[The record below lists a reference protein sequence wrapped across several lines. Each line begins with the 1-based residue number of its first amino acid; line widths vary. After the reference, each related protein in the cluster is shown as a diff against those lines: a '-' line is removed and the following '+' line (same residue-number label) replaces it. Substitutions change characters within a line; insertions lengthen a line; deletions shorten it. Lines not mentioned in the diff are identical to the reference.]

1 MSNYSKP
8 RSIKKEA
15 EDLQKY
21 VGIYLDNCHKH
32 GVKPTWDRL
41 IAQASIAVSIPESRI
56 RTDRHLQAALIQ
68 GRDNYYRMN
77 KVYNRLN
84 PPPKPKK
91 KPAPKPTTQE
101 KLVPPK
107 EQKPETQ
114 KQQLPKPETK
124 KEEGKQMAQPEKNNP
139 KTLEKAQQSIQAF
152 VDSKPNGFTRAA
164 YRKFSK
170 NRPADA
176 EQILSESQLRDFFST
191 WGEAAVYANAYA
203 KKCEGQGA
211 TKQVKKAAPEKAR
224 PAAKKPVNKPEV
236 KKLAPKKPSKKQDKP
251 APKATK
257 PAQPK
262 DATTEPLSEI
272 VAEAFK
278 NMRTEGSLLHQF
290 AQFVA
295 NLFEGGYLLREL
307 LLVFE
312 QNEITEDKGSWKQ
325 YDAIIKHLDEN
336 PQDERQLKLLLAE
349 VLHDVSLQGSLN
361 ASK

>member
-8 RSIKKEA
+8 RTIKKEA

-21 VGIYLDNCHKH
+21 VGIYLDNCYKH
-32 GVKPTWDRL
+32 GVEPTWDRL
-41 IAQASIAVSIPESRI
+41 IMQASIAVSIPESRI

-124 KEEGKQMAQPEKNNP
+124 KEEGKPMAQPEKNNP

-152 VDSKPNGFTRAA
+152 VDSKPSGFTRAA
-164 YRKFSK
+164 YREFFKK
-170 NRPADA
+170 RPADA

-236 KKLAPKKPSKKQDKP
+236 KKPAPKKPSKKQDKP

-349 VLHDVSLQGSLN
+349 VLHDVSLQGSLK
-361 ASK
+361 ASN

>member
-101 KLVPPK
+101 ELVPTK

-124 KEEGKQMAQPEKNNP
+124 KEEGKQMAQPEKTNTQ
-139 KTLEKAQQSIQAF
+139 TLENAQDSIQAF

-164 YRKFSK
+164 YREFSK
-170 NRPADA
+170 NRANV
-176 EQILSESQLRDFFST
+176 LSESKLRKFFPT
-191 WGEAAVYANAYA
+191 WGEAATYA
-203 KKCEGQGA
+203 KKYEEQGA
-211 TKQVKKAAPEKAR
+211 AKQVKKAAPEKAR
-224 PAAKKPVNKPEV
+224 PAANKPANKPAAE
-236 KKLAPKKPSKKQDKP
+236 KPAPKKPTKKQDKP

-257 PAQPK
+257 PTQTK
-262 DATTEPLSEI
+262 GTTTEPLSES

-295 NLFEGGYLLREL
+295 NLLEGDYLLRDL

-312 QNEITEDKGSWKQ
+312 QNEIGENKGSWGRH
-325 YDAIIKHLDEN
+325 DAIIKHLDEN
-336 PQDERQLKLLLAE
+336 PQDARQLKLMLAE
-349 VLHDVSLQGSLN
+349 ALHDVSLQGSLN

>member
-8 RSIKKEA
+8 RTIKKEA

-32 GVKPTWDRL
+32 GVKPEWERL
-41 IAQASIAVSIPESRI
+41 IMQASIAVGIPESRI

-68 GRDNYYRMN
+68 GRDNYYRM
-77 KVYNRLN
+77 KTVHNRLN

-101 KLVPPK
+101 ELVPPK

-124 KEEGKQMAQPEKNNP
+124 KEEGKPMAQPEKNNP

-152 VDSKPNGFTRAA
+152 VDSKPSGFTRAA
-164 YRKFSK
+164 YREFFKK
-170 NRPADA
+170 RPADA

-236 KKLAPKKPSKKQDKP
+236 KKPAPKKPSKKQDKP

>member
-21 VGIYLDNCHKH
+21 VSIYLDNCHEH

-91 KPAPKPTTQE
+91 KPAPKPATQE
-101 KLVPPK
+101 ELVPTK

-124 KEEGKQMAQPEKNNP
+124 KEEGKQMAQTEQQDIR
-139 KTLEKAQQSIQAF
+139 TLAGAQQSIRVF
-152 VDSKPNGFTRAA
+152 VDSKPSGFTRAA
-164 YRKFSK
+164 YRKFYK
-170 NRPADA
+170 DRAADA
-176 EQILSESQLRDFFST
+176 KPLVLSESQLRDFFDT
-191 WGEAAVYANAYA
+191 WGEAAAYA
-203 KKCEGQGA
+203 KKYAEQGA
-211 TKQVKKAAPEKAR
+211 AKQVKKAAPEKAR
-224 PAAKKPVNKPEV
+224 PATKKP
-236 KKLAPKKPSKKQDKP
+236 AKKQDKP

-257 PAQPK
+257 PTQTK
-262 DATTEPLSEI
+262 GTTTAPLSES

-336 PQDERQLKLLLAE
+336 PQDERQIKLLLAE
-349 VLHDVSLQGSLN
+349 ALHDVSLQGSLN

>member
-1 MSNYSKP
+1 MSNYNKP
-8 RSIKKEA
+8 RTTRKEV

-32 GVKPTWDRL
+32 GADPTWDGMIR
-41 IAQASIAVSIPESRI
+41 QASIVLKIPESRI
-56 RTDRHLQAALIQ
+56 RNDKLLQEALIR
-68 GRDNYYRMN
+68 GVEIYYRMN
-77 KVYNRLN
+77 KVHNRLN

-91 KPAPKPTTQE
+91 KPAPKPATQE
-101 KLVPPK
+101 ELVPAK

-124 KEEGKQMAQPEKNNP
+124 KEEGKQMAQPEKNITQ
-139 KTLEKAQQSIQAF
+139 TLKNAQDSIQAF

-164 YRKFSK
+164 YREFSK
-170 NRPADA
+170 NRANV
-176 EQILSESQLRDFFST
+176 LSESKLRNFFST
-191 WGEAAVYANAYA
+191 WGEAAAYA
-203 KKCEGQGA
+203 KKYEEQGA
-211 TKQVKKAAPEKAR
+211 ANQVKKAAPEKAR
-224 PAAKKPVNKPEV
+224 PAANKPANKPAE
-236 KKLAPKKPSKKQDKP
+236 KPAPKKPTKKQDKP

-257 PAQPK
+257 PTQTK
-262 DATTEPLSEI
+262 GTTTEPLSES

-295 NLFEGGYLLREL
+295 NLLEGDYLLRDL

-312 QNEITEDKGSWKQ
+312 QNEIGENKGSWGRH
-325 YDAIIKHLDEN
+325 DAIIKHLDEN
-336 PQDERQLKLLLAE
+336 PQDARQLKLMLAE
-349 VLHDVSLQGSLN
+349 ALHDVSLQGSLN

>member
-41 IAQASIAVSIPESRI
+41 IAQASIAVSIPESKI

-68 GRDNYYRMN
+68 GRDNYYRM
-77 KVYNRLN
+77 KTVHNRLN

-124 KEEGKQMAQPEKNNP
+124 KDEGQQMAQTEQQDIR
-139 KTLEKAQQSIQAF
+139 TLAGAQQSIRVF
-152 VDSKPNGFTRAA
+152 VDSKPSGFTRAA
-164 YRKFSK
+164 YRKFYK
-170 NRPADA
+170 DRAADA
-176 EQILSESQLRDFFST
+176 KPLVLSESQLRDFFDT
-191 WGEAAVYANAYA
+191 WGEAAAYA
-203 KKCEGQGA
+203 KKYAEQGA

-224 PAAKKPVNKPEV
+224 PATKKPT
-236 KKLAPKKPSKKQDKP
+236 KKQDKP
-251 APKATK
+251 ASQATK
-257 PAQPK
+257 PTQPK
-262 DATTEPLSEI
+262 GTTTEPLSES
-272 VAEAFK
+272 VTEAFK
-278 NMRTEGSLLHQF
+278 NMRTEGSPLHKF
-290 AQFVA
+290 AQFTA

-349 VLHDVSLQGSLN
+349 ALHDVSLQGSLN

>member
-1 MSNYSKP
+1 MSYSN
-8 RSIKKEA
+8 RLHATKKEI

-21 VGIYLDNCHKH
+21 VGIYLDNRHKH
-32 GVKPTWDRL
+32 GLEPTWDGL
-41 IAQASIAVSIPESRI
+41 IMQASIIVGIPESRI
-56 RTDRHLQAALIQ
+56 RTDPSLQAALIQ

-77 KVYNRLN
+77 KVHNRLN
-84 PPPKPKK
+84 PPPKK
-91 KPAPKPTTQE
+91 KPAPKPATQE
-101 KLVPPK
+101 KLVPTE

-124 KEEGKQMAQPEKNNP
+124 KEEGKQMAQPEQTETQ
-139 KTLEKAQQSIQAF
+139 TLENAQRSIRVF
-152 VDSKPNGFTRAA
+152 VDSNPDGFTRAA
-164 YRKFSK
+164 YREFFK

-176 EQILSESQLRDFFST
+176 EQVLSESQLRKFFPT
-191 WGEAAVYANAYA
+191 WGEAAAYA
-203 KKCEGQGA
+203 KKYEEQKA
-211 TKQVKKAAPEKAR
+211 TKQVKKAAPKKAR
-224 PAAKKPVNKPEV
+224 PTAKKPVNKPAAE
-236 KKLAPKKPSKKQDKP
+236 KPAPKKPTKKQDKP

-257 PAQPK
+257 PTQPK
-262 DATTEPLSEI
+262 STTTEPLSES

-349 VLHDVSLQGSLN
+349 ALHDVSLQGSLK
-361 ASK
+361 ASN

>member
-21 VGIYLDNCHKH
+21 VSIYLDNCHKH

-68 GRDNYYRMN
+68 GRDNYYRM
-77 KVYNRLN
+77 KTVHNRLN

-101 KLVPPK
+101 ELVPPK

-124 KEEGKQMAQPEKNNP
+124 KEEGKQMAQTEQQDIR
-139 KTLEKAQQSIQAF
+139 TLAGAQQSIRVF
-152 VDSKPNGFTRAA
+152 VDSKPSGFTRAA
-164 YRKFSK
+164 YRKFYK
-170 NRPADA
+170 DRAADA
-176 EQILSESQLRDFFST
+176 KPLVLSESQLRDFFDT
-191 WGEAAVYANAYA
+191 WGEAAAYA
-203 KKCEGQGA
+203 KKYAEQGA
-211 TKQVKKAAPEKAR
+211 AKQVKKAAPEKAR
-224 PAAKKPVNKPEV
+224 PAANKPANKPAE
-236 KKLAPKKPSKKQDKP
+236 KPAPKKPAKKQDKP

-257 PAQPK
+257 PTQTK
-262 DATTEPLSEI
+262 GTTTAPLSES

-278 NMRTEGSLLHQF
+278 NMRTEGSPLHKF

-312 QNEITEDKGSWKQ
+312 QNEISENKGSWKQ

-336 PQDERQLKLLLAE
+336 PQDERQFKLLLAE

>member
-1 MSNYSKP
+1 MSNYNKP
-8 RSIKKEA
+8 RTTRKEV

-32 GVKPTWDRL
+32 GADPTWDGMIR
-41 IAQASIAVSIPESRI
+41 QASIVLKIPESRI
-56 RTDRHLQAALIQ
+56 RNDKLLQEALIR
-68 GRDNYYRMN
+68 GVEIYYRMN
-77 KVYNRLN
+77 KVHNRLN

-91 KPAPKPTTQE
+91 KPAPKPATQE
-101 KLVPPK
+101 ELVPAK

-124 KEEGKQMAQPEKNNP
+124 KEEGKQMAQPEKNITQ
-139 KTLEKAQQSIQAF
+139 TLKNAQDSIQAF

-164 YRKFSK
+164 YREFSK
-170 NRPADA
+170 NRTNV
-176 EQILSESQLRDFFST
+176 LSESKLRNFFST
-191 WGEAAVYANAYA
+191 WGEAAAYA
-203 KKCEGQGA
+203 KKYEEQGA
-211 TKQVKKAAPEKAR
+211 AKQVKKAAPEKAR
-224 PAAKKPVNKPEV
+224 PAANKPANKPAE
-236 KKLAPKKPSKKQDKP
+236 KPAPKKPTKKQDKP

-257 PAQPK
+257 PTQTK
-262 DATTEPLSEI
+262 GTTTEPLSES

-295 NLFEGGYLLREL
+295 NLLEGDYLLRDL

-312 QNEITEDKGSWKQ
+312 QNEIGENKGSWGRH
-325 YDAIIKHLDEN
+325 DAIIKHLDEN
-336 PQDERQLKLLLAE
+336 PQDARQLKLMLAE
-349 VLHDVSLQGSLN
+349 ALHDVSLQGSLN

>member
-8 RSIKKEA
+8 RTIKKEA

-32 GVKPTWDRL
+32 GVKPEWERL
-41 IAQASIAVSIPESRI
+41 IMQASIAVGIPESRI

-68 GRDNYYRMN
+68 GRDNYYRM
-77 KVYNRLN
+77 KTVHNRLN

-91 KPAPKPTTQE
+91 KPVPKPTTQE
-101 KLVPPK
+101 ELVPTK

-124 KEEGKQMAQPEKNNP
+124 KEEGKQMAQPEQNDTQ
-139 KTLEKAQQSIQAF
+139 TLENAQRSIRVF

-164 YRKFSK
+164 YREFVK
-170 NRPADA
+170 NRATGA
-176 EQILSESQLRDFFST
+176 EQVLSESQLRKFFPT
-191 WGEAAVYANAYA
+191 WGEAAAYA
-203 KKCEGQGA
+203 KKYAEQGA
-211 TKQVKKAAPEKAR
+211 TKQVKKAAAEKAR
-224 PAAKKPVNKPEV
+224 PAAKKPVNKPAAE
-236 KKLAPKKPSKKQDKP
+236 KPAPKKPAKKQDKP
-251 APKATK
+251 A
-257 PAQPK
+257 QPK
-262 DATTEPLSEI
+262 GTTTEPLSES

-278 NMRTEGSLLHQF
+278 NMRTEGSPLHKF
-290 AQFVA
+290 AQFTA

-349 VLHDVSLQGSLN
+349 ALHDVSLQGSLK
-361 ASK
+361 ASN

>member
-1 MSNYSKP
+1 MSNYNKP
-8 RSIKKEA
+8 RTTRKEV

-32 GVKPTWDRL
+32 GADPTWDGMIR
-41 IAQASIAVSIPESRI
+41 QASIMLKIPESRI
-56 RTDRHLQAALIQ
+56 RNDKLLQEALIR
-68 GRDNYYRMN
+68 GVEIYYRMN
-77 KVYNRLN
+77 KVHNRLN

-91 KPAPKPTTQE
+91 KPAPKPATQE
-101 KLVPPK
+101 ELVPAK

-124 KEEGKQMAQPEKNNP
+124 KEEGKPMAQPEKNNP
-139 KTLEKAQQSIQAF
+139 KTLEKAQSSIQAF

-164 YRKFSK
+164 YREFVK
-170 NRPADA
+170 NRAAGA
-176 EQILSESQLRDFFST
+176 EQILSEGKLRNFFST
-191 WGEAAVYANAYA
+191 WGEAAAYA
-203 KKCEGQGA
+203 KKYEEQEA
-211 TKQVKKAAPEKAR
+211 FKQAKKAAPEKAR
-224 PAAKKPVNKPEV
+224 PATKKPVNKPVAE
-236 KKLAPKKPSKKQDKP
+236 KPAPKKPAKKQDKP

-257 PAQPK
+257 PTQTK
-262 DATTEPLSEI
+262 GTTTAPLSES

>member
-8 RSIKKEA
+8 RTIKKEA

-32 GVKPTWDRL
+32 GVKPEWERL
-41 IAQASIAVSIPESRI
+41 IMQASIAVGIPESRI

-68 GRDNYYRMN
+68 GRDNYYRM
-77 KVYNRLN
+77 KTVHNRLN

-101 KLVPPK
+101 ELVPPK

-124 KEEGKQMAQPEKNNP
+124 KEEGKQMAQTEQQDIR
-139 KTLEKAQQSIQAF
+139 TLAGAQQSIRVF
-152 VDSKPNGFTRAA
+152 VDSKPSGFTRAA
-164 YRKFSK
+164 YRKFYK
-170 NRPADA
+170 DRAADA
-176 EQILSESQLRDFFST
+176 KPLVLSESQLRDFFDT
-191 WGEAAVYANAYA
+191 WGEAAAYA
-203 KKCEGQGA
+203 KKYAEQGA
-211 TKQVKKAAPEKAR
+211 AKQVKKAAPEKAR
-224 PAAKKPVNKPEV
+224 PATKKTT
-236 KKLAPKKPSKKQDKP
+236 KKQDKP

-257 PAQPK
+257 PTQPK
-262 DATTEPLSEI
+262 GTTTEPLSES
-272 VAEAFK
+272 VTEAFK

-349 VLHDVSLQGSLN
+349 ALHDVSLQGSLN

>member
-152 VDSKPNGFTRAA
+152 VDSKPNGLTRAA

-176 EQILSESQLRDFFST
+176 KPVLTESQLREFFST
-191 WGEAAVYANAYA
+191 WGEAAAYA
-203 KKCEGQGA
+203 KKYKEQEA
-211 TKQVKKAAPEKAR
+211 FKQAKKAAAEKAR
-224 PAAKKPVNKPEV
+224 PAAKKPVNKPAVAE
-236 KKLAPKKPSKKQDKP
+236 KPAPKKPTKKQDKP

-257 PAQPK
+257 PAHPK
-262 DATTEPLSEI
+262 DTTPESVSEI

-290 AQFVA
+290 VQFVA
-295 NLFEGGYLLREL
+295 TLLEEGYLLRDL

-312 QNEITEDKGSWKQ
+312 QNEISENKGSWGRH
-325 YDAIIKHLDEN
+325 DAIIKHLDEN
-336 PQDERQLKLLLAE
+336 PQDARKLMLMLTE
-349 VLHDVSLQGSLN
+349 GLHDACLQGSLN

>member
-152 VDSKPNGFTRAA
+152 VDSKPNGLTRAA
-164 YRKFSK
+164 YRKFYK
-170 NRPADA
+170 DRAADA
-176 EQILSESQLRDFFST
+176 KPLVLSESQLRDFFDT
-191 WGEAAVYANAYA
+191 WGEAAAYA
-203 KKCEGQGA
+203 KKYAEQGA
-211 TKQVKKAAPEKAR
+211 AKQVKKAAPEKAR
-224 PAAKKPVNKPEV
+224 PATKKPT
-236 KKLAPKKPSKKQDKP
+236 KKQDKP
-251 APKATK
+251 APQATK
-257 PAQPK
+257 PTQPK
-262 DATTEPLSEI
+262 GTTTEPLSES
-272 VAEAFK
+272 VTEAFK

-295 NLFEGGYLLREL
+295 NLLEGDYLLRDL

-312 QNEITEDKGSWKQ
+312 QNEIGENRGSWGRH
-325 YDAIIKHLDEN
+325 DAIIKHLDEN
-336 PQDERQLKLLLAE
+336 PQDARQLKLLLAE
-349 VLHDVSLQGSLN
+349 ALHDVSLQGSLN

>member
-15 EDLQKY
+15 EDLQKH

-32 GVKPTWDRL
+32 GVDPTWDGMIR
-41 IAQASIAVSIPESRI
+41 QASIAVSIPESRI
-56 RTDRHLQAALIQ
+56 RNDKLLQEALIR
-68 GRDNYYRMN
+68 GVEIYYRMN
-77 KVYNRLN
+77 KVHNRLN

-101 KLVPPK
+101 ELVPPK

-124 KEEGKQMAQPEKNNP
+124 KEEGKQMAQPEKTTQ
-139 KTLEKAQQSIQAF
+139 TLENAQRSIRVF

-164 YRKFSK
+164 YREFVK
-170 NRPADA
+170 NRAAGA
-176 EQILSESQLRDFFST
+176 EQVLSESQLRKFFST
-191 WGEAAVYANAYA
+191 WGEAAAYA
-203 KKCEGQGA
+203 KKYEKQGA
-211 TKQVKKAAPEKAR
+211 TKQAKKAAPEKAR
-224 PAAKKPVNKPEV
+224 PAAKKPVNKPAAE
-236 KKLAPKKPSKKQDKP
+236 KPAPKKPTKKQDKP

-257 PAQPK
+257 PTQPK
-262 DATTEPLSEI
+262 STTTEPLSES

>member
-101 KLVPPK
+101 KLVPLK

-124 KEEGKQMAQPEKNNP
+124 KEEGKPMAQPEKNNP

-152 VDSKPNGFTRAA
+152 VDSKPSGFTRAA
-164 YRKFSK
+164 YREFFKK
-170 NRPADA
+170 RPADA

-211 TKQVKKAAPEKAR
+211 TKQVKKAKSHR
-224 PAAKKPVNKPEV
+224 
-236 KKLAPKKPSKKQDKP
+236 
-251 APKATK
+251 
-257 PAQPK
+257 
-262 DATTEPLSEI
+262 
-272 VAEAFK
+272 
-278 NMRTEGSLLHQF
+278 
-290 AQFVA
+290 
-295 NLFEGGYLLREL
+295 
-307 LLVFE
+307 
-312 QNEITEDKGSWKQ
+312 
-325 YDAIIKHLDEN
+325 
-336 PQDERQLKLLLAE
+336 
-349 VLHDVSLQGSLN
+349 
-361 ASK
+361 

>member
-56 RTDRHLQAALIQ
+56 RTDRNLQAALIQ

-91 KPAPKPTTQE
+91 KPAPKPATQE
-101 KLVPPK
+101 ELVPTK

-124 KEEGKQMAQPEKNNP
+124 KEEGKQMAQPEKTNTQ
-139 KTLEKAQQSIQAF
+139 TLKNAQSSIQAF

-164 YRKFSK
+164 YREFVK
-170 NRPADA
+170 NRAAGA
-176 EQILSESQLRDFFST
+176 EQVLSEGKLRNFFST
-191 WGEAAVYANAYA
+191 WGEAAAYA
-203 KKCEGQGA
+203 KKYEEQVA
-211 TKQVKKAAPEKAR
+211 TKQAKKAAPEKAR
-224 PAAKKPVNKPEV
+224 PAAKKPVNKSAAEKP
-236 KKLAPKKPSKKQDKP
+236 APKKPAKKQDKP

-257 PAQPK
+257 PTQPK
-262 DATTEPLSEI
+262 GTTTEPLSES
-272 VAEAFK
+272 VTEAFK

-312 QNEITEDKGSWKQ
+312 QNEITEEKGSWKQ

-349 VLHDVSLQGSLN
+349 ALHDVSLQGSLK
-361 ASK
+361 ASN

>member
-41 IAQASIAVSIPESRI
+41 IAQASIAVSIPELRI
-56 RTDRHLQAALIQ
+56 RNDKLLQEALIR
-68 GRDNYYRMN
+68 GVEIYYRMN

-91 KPAPKPTTQE
+91 KPAPKPATQE
-101 KLVPPK
+101 KLVPTK

-114 KQQLPKPETK
+114 KQQLPKPETN
-124 KEEGKQMAQPEKNNP
+124 KEEGKQMAKPEKTNTQ
-139 KTLEKAQQSIQAF
+139 TLKKAQQSIKVF
-152 VDSKPNGFTRAA
+152 VDSKPSGFTRAA
-164 YRKFSK
+164 YREFSQ
-170 NRPADA
+170 NRANV
-176 EQILSESQLRDFFST
+176 LSESKLRKFFST
-191 WGEAAVYANAYA
+191 WGEAAAYA
-203 KKCEGQGA
+203 KKYEEQGA
-211 TKQVKKAAPEKAR
+211 SKQVKKAALEKGR
-224 PAAKKPVNKPEV
+224 PAAKKPVNKPAE
-236 KKLAPKKPSKKQDKP
+236 KPAPKKPAKKQDKP

-257 PAQPK
+257 PTQPK
-262 DATTEPLSEI
+262 GTTSTEPLSES

-295 NLFEGGYLLREL
+295 NLFEGDYLLRDL

-312 QNEITEDKGSWKQ
+312 QNEISENKGSWGRH
-325 YDAIIKHLDEN
+325 DAIIKHLDEN
-336 PQDERQLKLLLAE
+336 PQDARQLKLLLAE
-349 VLHDVSLQGSLN
+349 ALHDVSLQGSLK
-361 ASK
+361 ASN

>member
-1 MSNYSKP
+1 MSDYSKP
-8 RSIKKEA
+8 RTTKKEV

-32 GVKPTWDRL
+32 GVDPTWDGL
-41 IAQASIAVSIPESRI
+41 IRQASIVVKIPESRI
-56 RTDRHLQAALIQ
+56 RKDKLLQEALIR
-68 GRDNYYRMN
+68 GVEIYYRMN
-77 KVYNRLN
+77 SVHNRLN

-101 KLVPPK
+101 ELVPAK

-114 KQQLPKPETK
+114 KQQLPKPETE
-124 KEEGKQMAQPEKNNP
+124 KEEGKQMAQLEKTNTQ
-139 KTLEKAQQSIQAF
+139 TLENAQSSIEAF
-152 VDSKPNGFTRAA
+152 VDSEPNGFTRAA
-164 YRKFSK
+164 YREFSK
-170 NRPADA
+170 NRANV
-176 EQILSESQLRDFFST
+176 LSESKLRKFFQT
-191 WGEAAVYANAYA
+191 WGEAAAYA
-203 KKCEGQGA
+203 KKYEEQVS

-224 PAAKKPVNKPEV
+224 PAAKKPVNKPAAEKPAL
-236 KKLAPKKPSKKQDKP
+236 KKLTKKQDKP

-257 PAQPK
+257 PTQPK
-262 DATTEPLSEI
+262 GTTTEPLSES

-278 NMRTEGSLLHQF
+278 NMRAEGSPLHKF
-290 AQFVA
+290 AQFTA

-312 QNEITEDKGSWKQ
+312 QNEISEDKGSWKQ
-325 YDAIIKHLDEN
+325 YDAIIKYLDEN
-336 PQDERQLKLLLAE
+336 PQDELQLKLLLAE

>member
-1 MSNYSKP
+1 MSNYNKP
-8 RSIKKEA
+8 RTTRKEV

-32 GVKPTWDRL
+32 GADPTWDGMIR
-41 IAQASIAVSIPESRI
+41 QASIVLKIPESRI
-56 RTDRHLQAALIQ
+56 RNDKLLQEALIR
-68 GRDNYYRMN
+68 GVEIYYRMN
-77 KVYNRLN
+77 KVHNRLN

-91 KPAPKPTTQE
+91 KPAPKPATQE
-101 KLVPPK
+101 ELVSAK

-124 KEEGKQMAQPEKNNP
+124 KEEGKQMAQPEKNITQ
-139 KTLEKAQQSIQAF
+139 TLKNAQDSIQAF

-164 YRKFSK
+164 YREFSK
-170 NRPADA
+170 NRANV
-176 EQILSESQLRDFFST
+176 LSESKLRNFFST
-191 WGEAAVYANAYA
+191 WGEAAAYA
-203 KKCEGQGA
+203 KKYEEQGA
-211 TKQVKKAAPEKAR
+211 AKQVKKAAPEKAR
-224 PAAKKPVNKPEV
+224 PAANKPANKPAE
-236 KKLAPKKPSKKQDKP
+236 KPAPKKPTKKQDKP

-257 PAQPK
+257 PTQTK
-262 DATTEPLSEI
+262 GTTTEPLSES

-295 NLFEGGYLLREL
+295 NLLEGDYLLRDL

-312 QNEITEDKGSWKQ
+312 QNEIGENKGSWGRH
-325 YDAIIKHLDEN
+325 DAIIKHLDEN
-336 PQDERQLKLLLAE
+336 PQDARQLKLMLAE
-349 VLHDVSLQGSLN
+349 ALHDVSLQGSLN

>member
-15 EDLQKY
+15 EDLQKH

-139 KTLEKAQQSIQAF
+139 KTLEKAQRSIQAF

-164 YRKFSK
+164 YREFVK
-170 NRPADA
+170 NRAAGA
-176 EQILSESQLRDFFST
+176 EQVLSEGKLRNFFST
-191 WGEAAVYANAYA
+191 WGEAAAYA
-203 KKCEGQGA
+203 KKYEEQEA
-211 TKQVKKAAPEKAR
+211 FKQAKKAAPEKAR
-224 PAAKKPVNKPEV
+224 PATKKPVNKPVAENP
-236 KKLAPKKPSKKQDKP
+236 APKKPTKKQDKP

-257 PAQPK
+257 PTQTK
-262 DATTEPLSEI
+262 STTTEPLSES
-272 VAEAFK
+272 VAEDFK

-349 VLHDVSLQGSLN
+349 ALHDVSLQGSLK
-361 ASK
+361 ASN

>member
-8 RSIKKEA
+8 RTIKKEA

-32 GVKPTWDRL
+32 GVKPEWERL
-41 IAQASIAVSIPESRI
+41 IMQASIAVGIPESRI
-56 RTDRHLQAALIQ
+56 RTDRHLQAALMQ

-101 KLVPPK
+101 EFVPTK

-124 KEEGKQMAQPEKNNP
+124 KEEGKQMAQTEQQDIR
-139 KTLEKAQQSIQAF
+139 TLAGAQKSIRVF

-164 YRKFSK
+164 YRKFYK
-170 NRPADA
+170 DRAADA
-176 EQILSESQLRDFFST
+176 KPLVLSESQLRDFFDT
-191 WGEAAVYANAYA
+191 WGEAAAYA
-203 KKCEGQGA
+203 KKYAEQGP
-211 TKQVKKAAPEKAR
+211 TKQAKKAAAEKAR
-224 PAAKKPVNKPEV
+224 PAAKKPVNKSAAEKP
-236 KKLAPKKPSKKQDKP
+236 APKKPAKKQDKP
-251 APKATK
+251 APKETK
-257 PAQPK
+257 PTQPK
-262 DATTEPLSEI
+262 GTTTEPLSES
-272 VAEAFK
+272 VVEAFK

-349 VLHDVSLQGSLN
+349 ALHDVSLQGSLN

>member
-101 KLVPPK
+101 ELVPSK

-124 KEEGKQMAQPEKNNP
+124 KEEGKQMAQPEKTNTQ
-139 KTLEKAQQSIQAF
+139 TLENAQSSIQAF

-164 YRKFSK
+164 YREFVK
-170 NRPADA
+170 NRANGE
-176 EQILSESQLRDFFST
+176 EQVLSEGKLRNFFST
-191 WGEAAVYANAYA
+191 WGEAAAYA
-203 KKCEGQGA
+203 KKYEEQVA
-211 TKQVKKAAPEKAR
+211 TKQVKKAALEKAR
-224 PAAKKPVNKPEV
+224 PAAKKPVNKPAE
-236 KKLAPKKPSKKQDKP
+236 KPAPKKPAKKQDKP

-257 PAQPK
+257 PAHPK
-262 DATTEPLSEI
+262 GTSTEPLSES

-290 AQFVA
+290 VQFVA
-295 NLFEGGYLLREL
+295 TLLKEGYLLRDL

-312 QNEITEDKGSWKQ
+312 QNEISENKGSWGRH
-325 YDAIIKHLDEN
+325 DAIIKHLDEN
-336 PQDERQLKLLLAE
+336 PQDARKLMLMLTE
-349 VLHDVSLQGSLN
+349 GLHDACLQGSLN

>member
-8 RSIKKEA
+8 RTIKKEA

-32 GVKPTWDRL
+32 GVKPEWERL
-41 IAQASIAVSIPESRI
+41 IMQASIAVGIPESRI

-68 GRDNYYRMN
+68 GRDNYYRM
-77 KVYNRLN
+77 KTVHNRLN

-101 KLVPPK
+101 ELVPPK

-124 KEEGKQMAQPEKNNP
+124 KEEGKQMAQTEQQDIR
-139 KTLEKAQQSIQAF
+139 TLAGAQQSIRVF
-152 VDSKPNGFTRAA
+152 VDSKPSGFTRAA
-164 YRKFSK
+164 YRKFYK
-170 NRPADA
+170 DRAADA
-176 EQILSESQLRDFFST
+176 KPLVLSESQLRDFFDT
-191 WGEAAVYANAYA
+191 WGEAAAYA
-203 KKCEGQGA
+203 KKYAEQGA
-211 TKQVKKAAPEKAR
+211 AKQVKKAAPEKAR
-224 PAAKKPVNKPEV
+224 PATKKPT
-236 KKLAPKKPSKKQDKP
+236 KKQDKP
-251 APKATK
+251 APQATK
-257 PAQPK
+257 PTQPK
-262 DATTEPLSEI
+262 GTTTEPLSES
-272 VAEAFK
+272 VTEAFK

-295 NLFEGGYLLREL
+295 NLLEGDYLLRDL

-312 QNEITEDKGSWKQ
+312 QNEIGENRGSWGRH
-325 YDAIIKHLDEN
+325 DAIIKHLDEN
-336 PQDERQLKLLLAE
+336 PQDARQLKLLLAE
-349 VLHDVSLQGSLN
+349 ALHDVSLQGSLN

>member
-1 MSNYSKP
+1 MSNYNKP
-8 RSIKKEA
+8 RTTRKEV

-32 GVKPTWDRL
+32 GADPTWDGMIR
-41 IAQASIAVSIPESRI
+41 QASIVLKIPESRI
-56 RTDRHLQAALIQ
+56 RNDKLLQEALIR
-68 GRDNYYRMN
+68 GVEIYYRMN
-77 KVYNRLN
+77 KVHNRLN

-91 KPAPKPTTQE
+91 KPAPKPATQE
-101 KLVPPK
+101 ELVPAK

-124 KEEGKQMAQPEKNNP
+124 KEEGKQMAQPEKNITQ
-139 KTLEKAQQSIQAF
+139 TLKNAQDSIQAF

-164 YRKFSK
+164 YREFSK
-170 NRPADA
+170 NRANV
-176 EQILSESQLRDFFST
+176 LSESKLRNFFST
-191 WGEAAVYANAYA
+191 WGEAAAYA
-203 KKCEGQGA
+203 KKYEEQGA
-211 TKQVKKAAPEKAR
+211 AKQVKKAAPEKAR

-236 KKLAPKKPSKKQDKP
+236 KKPAPKKPSKKQDKP